1 MNSNDRSIWYLETNN
16 LLSDIQCGFRKKTRS
31 TIDYLVVEE
40 AKYLGLI
47 FDRHL
52 TFLPHIK
59 YIKAKCLKDLDFKFR
74 MKHSLI
80 LKDFLLSVLTI
91 FTFHLAQSDTAVI
104 HCPDIAYLGTSA
116 QITCSTSDNFTN
128 TIYKCPCGVAPQC
141 PVSYCTNVSGQSA
154 NIVNQTQTELTII
167 SVQPRHSGNWSCADG
182 GDVGTTFCLLVVAKI
197 PSVNITSDVDADSVN
212 LGDRISLTVDIRDY
226 HCSDAYSLTLQ
237 IGSVTYTCETG
248 WNATVENLTETVPIN
263 VTQIHFGVV
272 KLVFVC
278 GNHQWN
284 ITSGGVNELQQNK
297 TNVQTTIDTPTPPDD
312 SKLLIVAAGASPAV
326 GVIIIITIVCCCY
339 RRRKQ
344 VNPTEKHEPNLP
356 FDPPY
361 ISVGGPTGTAYSD
374 VDVSIQDFRRSNTA
388 KGSPRS
394 AVTRCSNG
402 TLRDG
407 GDVHE
412 ATGKDDGS
420 QLGAEGNIHAG
431 VIVQLIVPD
440 VDELYARVN
449 KTKNTAE
456 RNNDTAL

>member
-1 MNSNDRSIWYLETNN
+1 
-16 LLSDIQCGFRKKTRS
+16 
-31 TIDYLVVEE
+31 
-40 AKYLGLI
+40 
-47 FDRHL
+47 
-52 TFLPHIK
+52 
-59 YIKAKCLKDLDFKFR
+59 

-80 LKDFLLSVLTI
+80 LKAFLLSVLTS
-91 FTFHLAQSDTAVI
+91 FTFHPAQSDTAVI

-116 QITCSTSDNFTN
+116 QITCSTSDEFNN
-128 TIYKCPCGVAPQC
+128 TIYTCPCGAAPHC
-141 PVSYCTNVSGQSA
+141 PVSGCFNVTGYNAS
-154 NIVNQTQTELTII
+154 IVNQTQTELTII

-226 HCSDAYSLTLQ
+226 HCSDAYNLTLQ

-248 WNATVENLTETVPIN
+248 WNATVENLTETVPID
-263 VTQIHFGVV
+263 VTQIHFGEV

-284 ITSGGVNELQQNK
+284 ITPGGVNELQQNK
-297 TNVQTTIDTPTPPDD
+297 TNVQITIDTGAFSVGSTPTPTDD
-312 SKLLIVAAGASPAV
+312 SKLLLVAAGASSTV

-344 VNPTEKHEPNLP
+344 ANPAEKHEQNLP

-374 VDVSIQDFRRSNTA
+374 VDVSLRDFRRSNTV
-388 KGSPRS
+388 KGSQGS
-394 AVTRCSNG
+394 AVTHCSNG

-407 GDVHE
+407 GDVHQ
-412 ATGKDDGS
+412 ATRKDDGS

-456 RNNDTAL
+456 RNNNTAL